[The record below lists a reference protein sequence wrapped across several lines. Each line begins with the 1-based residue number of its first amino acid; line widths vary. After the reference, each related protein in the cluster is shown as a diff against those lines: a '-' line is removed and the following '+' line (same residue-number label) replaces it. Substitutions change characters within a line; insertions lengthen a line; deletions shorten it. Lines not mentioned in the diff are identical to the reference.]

1 MPDSSDLWYVRLPG
15 GHVVRA
21 ASATL
26 REQLASGRLSQL
38 AEVRRSKEEAWRSMS
53 CIDKSGE
60 LYNHRSRQSVAARLD
75 PGTMNFLPINE
86 FLEELLAAL
95 GCALSA
101 RKLQLTL
108 IGAFVVGVF
117 LALFRIHGG
126 WVWSACVGLAV
137 LTQTTILSRLT
148 FCELSRLKP
157 VSLRTGFEGLPSLML
172 RLLASVGLIA
182 QLLFVARQGLPR
194 LLPLMPSDWPNEA
207 LIEIASLFATLSL
220 GASLIYLT
228 PLVAVL
234 VVEDCGPVTGF
245 LAWHRLTRGRRTAV
259 MATQWLTLAIGLVLT
274 APVGMLAWVSLH
286 PLWQAIVQGAVVS
299 VVTTYV
305 AVANVFLY
313 LHFRYASN

>member
-1 MPDSSDLWYVRLPG
+1 MAPFKKFTYYLTGPLFETARTLPHAKGAFMPDSSDLWYVRLPG

-108 IGAFVVGVF
+108 IGFTGVG
-117 LALFRIHGG
+117 
-126 WVWSACVGLAV
+126 CGL
-137 LTQTTILSRLT
+137 L
-148 FCELSRLKP
+148 
-157 VSLRTGFEGLPSLML
+157 
-172 RLLASVGLIA
+172 
-182 QLLFVARQGLPR
+182 
-194 LLPLMPSDWPNEA
+194 
-207 LIEIASLFATLSL
+207 
-220 GASLIYLT
+220 
-228 PLVAVL
+228 
-234 VVEDCGPVTGF
+234 
-245 LAWHRLTRGRRTAV
+245 
-259 MATQWLTLAIGLVLT
+259 
-274 APVGMLAWVSLH
+274 
-286 PLWQAIVQGAVVS
+286 VS
-299 VVTTYV
+299 V
-305 AVANVFLY
+305 
-313 LHFRYASN
+313 